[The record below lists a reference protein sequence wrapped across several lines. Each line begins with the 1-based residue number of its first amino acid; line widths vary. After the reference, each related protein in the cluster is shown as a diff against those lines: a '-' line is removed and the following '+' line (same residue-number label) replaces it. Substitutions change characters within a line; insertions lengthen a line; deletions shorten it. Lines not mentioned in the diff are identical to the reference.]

1 MNAWFKES
9 WGPIYTQKT
18 LNMALE
24 TLEIS
29 FNLVSHS
36 ALLEGWVLSSPEFK
50 TQVTLSLAIRK
61 FLKLP
66 QTEVCLFVYK

>member
-1 MNAWFKES
+1 
-9 WGPIYTQKT
+9 
-18 LNMALE
+18 MALE

-29 FNLVSHS
+29 FNLSVGPVPLVSHS